1 MVGIEGAVP
10 ILVTDMAAAALAMMT
25 ASSTFLPLDRAKAK
39 AL

>member
-10 ILVTDMAAAALAMMT
+10 ILVTDMAAALAMMT